1 VAIPRCAI
9 VPLLLA
15 TLASGEDVATVP
27 VAVDVPDPYGL
38 GERLALIDWLR
49 EHTIVVP
56 ADAQVVQL
64 RQLYADAQPGAKER
78 AEQRM
83 ADADRHERAR
93 QVRRQLKERYQL
105 EADDALTLEQLVEL
119 REVNERSE
127 QERILAEAKAREGK
141 GADDRGMR
149 VSAWTPEAETI
160 ARLKLA
166 VALVAVP
173 DRGTGTGFFVT
184 PGGKLI
190 TNHHV
195 VGEATTKIY
204 VLWDGTTGRK
214 AEEFK
219 VTRIAEKLDL
229 ALLEPAQKGGSYT
242 YLDLLENYDLGRNVA
257 AAGFP
262 LAGNIANTLG
272 TSPSDLTLSR
282 GTLSSVKRVQ
292 NVPVWLQ
299 TDCRIASGSSGGPLI
314 DLKSMGVIGV
324 TTLVMSAQTGGGAGD
339 GVNLAI
345 PAADVKK
352 TFGF

>member
-1 VAIPRCAI
+1 M
-9 VPLLLA
+9 LLA
-15 TLASGEDVATVP
+15 GMACGMACGEDVPTSP
-27 VAVDVPDPYGL
+27 PAVDLPDPYSL
-38 GERLALIDWLR
+38 GERLVLIDWLR
-49 EHTIVVP
+49 ERRIDIPDGATV
-56 ADAQVVQL
+56 ALL
-64 RQLYADAQPGAKER
+64 RTLYFGAQPGASDR
-78 AEQRM
+78 NEQLVM
-83 ADADRHERAR
+83 EADRRERAR
-93 QVRRQLKERYQL
+93 QVRRQLKSRFQL
-105 EADDALTLEQLVEL
+105 EPDESLSLEQLVDL
-119 REVNERSE
+119 REVNERAE
-127 QERILAEAKAREGK
+127 QDRILADAKARNARPGDE
-141 GADDRGMR
+141 RGLR
-149 VSAWTPEAETI
+149 VSISTPEAETI

-166 VALVAVP
+166 VALVAVK

-184 PGGKLI
+184 PGGKLV
-190 TNHHV
+190 TNQHV
-195 VGEATTKIY
+195 VGGLDAKIY

-219 VTRIAEKLDL
+219 VTRIAEKFDL
-229 ALLEPAQKGGSYT
+229 ALLEPVTKGNSYA
-242 YLDLLENYDLGRNVA
+242 YLELFENYDLGRNVA

-282 GTLSSVKRVQ
+282 GTLSSIKRLA

-324 TTLVMSAQTGGGAGD
+324 TTMVMTAQSGGGAGD